1 MHRPRGRP
9 ALFGGRP
16 HCPPPHTHI
25 LLFPQGLAWKCCVL
39 LLTVPWATGSAA
51 RGQREQ
57 ERRSVTIKP
66 FFSSALPST
75 SLPCSQQHLSSL
87 AHAPRRISS
96 YSRIVHRQVNGCER
110 GARDRNFCAA
120 HGGGRRCSV
129 EGCGKAAVRQLLCP
143 FLLPPKNTRAQNR
156 CSFLLLPVKISLS
169 IRPNA
174 QPPPLCRLEK
184 LASARPTVEESAALQ
199 KVRLRLRCWSQQ
211 PRGVAAAHGRAS
223 VVVAC
228 VTPPRLRVH
237 AAGCTKSAQSST
249 QFCVR
254 HGGGRKCMVEGCSK
268 VGKRRTARSLSPR
281 PRRTEFEVC
290 ALNMCAMLVFWCVR
304 WTGMFGVG
312 WRALVFQV
320 SRGTTKLCASHAKTP
335 RCACGH
341 IAVSRIALC
350 STCTLL
356 LLLSQLRRTPHSLA
370 TSPKACLNCC
380 GCCLASD

>member
-1 MHRPRGRP
+1 MS
-9 ALFGGRP
+9 AA
-16 HCPPPHTHI
+16 PHTHI
-25 LLFPQGLAWKCCVL
+25 AVSSRARLEVLRSSPDCALGHRVRRPWPKRTREKECHHQTFFFLGSSFHFAAMQPTTPQ
-39 LLTVPWATGSAA
+39 LTRTRSSTYIFIFTNRPSSGKWMRA
-51 RGQREQ
+51 RGPRQKLLRGPRRRAALQRRGLRQGRGE
-57 ERRSVTIKP
+57 
-66 FFSSALPST
+66 AT
-75 SLPCSQQHLSSL
+75 SLSLSPTPKKYTRSESVL
-87 AHAPRRISS
+87 VSAPAS
-96 YSRIVHRQVNGCER
+96 
-110 GARDRNFCAA
+110 
-120 HGGGRRCSV
+120 
-129 EGCGKAAVRQLLCP
+129 
-143 FLLPPKNTRAQNR
+143 
-156 CSFLLLPVKISLS
+156 KIPLS

-249 QFCVR
+249 QFCVW

-341 IAVSRIALC
+341 IAVSRIASC

>member
-1 MHRPRGRP
+1 M
-9 ALFGGRP
+9 
-16 HCPPPHTHI
+16 
-25 LLFPQGLAWKCCVL
+25 
-39 LLTVPWATGSAA
+39 
-51 RGQREQ
+51 
-57 ERRSVTIKP
+57 
-66 FFSSALPST
+66 
-75 SLPCSQQHLSSL
+75 
-87 AHAPRRISS
+87 
-96 YSRIVHRQVNGCER
+96 
-110 GARDRNFCAA
+110 
-120 HGGGRRCSV
+120 
-129 EGCGKAAVRQLLCP
+129 
-143 FLLPPKNTRAQNR
+143 
-156 CSFLLLPVKISLS
+156 
-169 IRPNA
+169 
-174 QPPPLCRLEK
+174 
-184 LASARPTVEESAALQ
+184 
-199 KVRLRLRCWSQQ
+199 RLRCWSQQ

-341 IAVSRIALC
+341 VAVSRIASC

-370 TSPKACLNCC
+370 TSPKSMFELLRVLSGVRLTKRGSALNTLRNRMPPNSPL
-380 GCCLASD
+380 GPFSETGGVHQHESRA